1 MLDCIRQELQ
11 KTKANIEA
19 LKQSE
24 IANQKAKANIEV
36 IEPEMTRLETEKQK
50 GLNTAKAAYDK
61 QVSEIINSY
70 DLQKAAF
77 KDRANEKIQAKV
89 EESFKAVITEI
100 DKQLADE

>member
-77 KDRANEKIQAKV
+77 KDKANEKFQAKV